1 MKIRRFVGKDMNEAI
16 IKVKSELGSEA
27 VILNSRKIK
36 RSGILGFFKKPLVE
50 VVAAIDQDYKIKT
63 TAKKKSKKKSPSTNS
78 NKRQVNKEID
88 KTNISFDNKN
98 IDLKINKLTEIVK
111 QLENKVSTIDTNDTK
126 KSEEKKENTNKSKVK
141 TYEKKYLD
149 LLIDH
154 DIFPKNASRILD
166 QVKKK
171 ISIKGNS
178 EETVKN
184 AIKVVISDFLQKPKV
199 IPKEIQSQKIF
210 MFVGPTGVGKTTTLA
225 KLAAK
230 LSLIDNKKVG
240 LITADT
246 YRIAAV
252 EQLKTYSE
260 ILGIPLNVVYESKEI
275 QDAIDDYEDKDYI
288 LIDTAGRNYK
298 DKDFKV
304 EIEEI
309 IERVDNID
317 KFLVLSLVADY
328 KNMKR
333 VIKSYEFLDD
343 YRVIF
348 TKFDEAIT
356 FGNILNIKMLTNKK
370 LSYITN
376 GQSVPDDI
384 EVLNIDKVADI
395 IVGDSND

>member
-154 DIFPKNASRILD
+154 DILPKNASRILD

>member
-36 RSGILGFFKKPLVE
+36 RPGILGFFKKPLVE

-63 TAKKKSKKKSPSTNS
+63 SSSKKKNKKKPPSTNS
-78 NKRQVNKEID
+78 NKRKVNKEID
-88 KTNISFDNKN
+88 NTNISFDNKN

-111 QLENKVSTIDTNDTK
+111 QLENKVSTINEK
-126 KSEEKKENTNKSKVK
+126 KPIEEKKENNKSKVK

-154 DIFPKNASRILD
+154 DILPKNANKILD

-184 AIKVVISDFLQKPKV
+184 AIKVVISDFLQKPEV

-240 LITADT
+240 LVTADT

-298 DKDFKV
+298 DKEFKV

-309 IERVDNID
+309 IKRVDNID
-317 KFLVLSLVADY
+317 KFLVLSLVADF
-328 KNMKR
+328 KNMEN
-333 VIKSYEFLDD
+333 VIKSYKFLDD